1 MKFENK
7 LKLRLYLAIGYIV
20 LGVILIILF
29 NLKGAE
35 NSYLSSMGLALIVVG
50 IVRIRNHII
59 ITKNEESIRKQ
70 KIAET
75 DERNIAIANKAK
87 SLSFMIYIFM
97 ACIAVI
103 VLEILNKTQW
113 VSVISGMVCLLLVI
127 YWVTYLIVRKTN

>member
-35 NSYLSSMGLALIVVG
+35 NSYLSSMGFALIVVG

>member
-59 ITKNEESIRKQ
+59 ITKNEESIQKQ